1 MAGASCKIEP
11 VRLISSFVASAL
23 RHYERSHLFGLGL
36 APTLV
41 RRASFPEHS
50 SFHLGGA
57 PINCA
62 PTVFPGMSECTTQI
76 KMCPEESIYLFISKE
91 KFYGQPYF
99 LRTGIQVKR
108 NGEVALCVFVLP
120 DTTGG
125 SACSLWRIIL
135 NDHWHTNGPAIHRRM
150 AAGELRLFEHS

>member
-1 MAGASCKIEP
+1 MKFNDRNRPLRRRRIHARTAD
-11 VRLISSFVASAL
+11 VSADGPL
-23 RHYERSHLFGLGL
+23 MRSPGRYIGD
-36 APTLV
+36 
-41 RRASFPEHS
+41 
-50 SFHLGGA
+50 A